1 MNIISFIGIVV
12 HLPHNMTIFHC
23 YTTVYSTCLVAM
35 SDDICNSVSEA
46 PVQVTSDAVP
56 VGLELID
63 TGEIHIN

>member
-1 MNIISFIGIVV
+1 MGIVV

-23 YTTVYSTCLVAM
+23 YTTVYSTCLVTM

-46 PVQVTSDAVP
+46 PIQVTSDAVP